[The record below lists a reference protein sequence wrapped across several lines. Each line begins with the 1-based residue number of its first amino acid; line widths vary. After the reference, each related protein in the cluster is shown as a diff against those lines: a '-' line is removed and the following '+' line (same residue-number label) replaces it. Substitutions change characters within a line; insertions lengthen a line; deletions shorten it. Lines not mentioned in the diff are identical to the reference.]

1 MELRV
6 LRYFLAVAR
15 EGTITRAAERLFVT
29 QPTLSKQLK
38 ELEDELGCRLFERGT
53 RTVTLTEEGR
63 ILRARAEEILGLAE
77 RARAELAAREALGG
91 ELSIAAGECPAMRL
105 VARAAKTLRAGH
117 PAIRLNLHS
126 GNAEDVAERLANGLA
141 DFGMLIEPV
150 ELSRYAF
157 LRLPWRGEWGLVL
170 PKGHPLAAKAA
181 VGPED
186 LRGLPLLTSRQGR
199 VAEEFAGWLGRP
211 LAALD
216 VVGTYN
222 LVYNAALMVEEGLGC
237 ALTLDRLI
245 DDSPASP
252 ITFRPLTPALRVGA
266 VLVWERNRLLSRAAR
281 AFLDVFRAQLAV
293 ADGAE

>member
-1 MELRV
+1 MPRH
-6 LRYFLAVAR
+6 AV
-15 EGTITRAAERLFVT
+15 GG
-29 QPTLSKQLK
+29 P
-38 ELEDELGCRLFERGT
+38 RGQDAP
-53 RTVTLTEEGR
+53 GR
-63 ILRARAEEILGLAE
+63 
-77 RARAELAAREALGG
+77 
-91 ELSIAAGECPAMRL
+91 
-105 VARAAKTLRAGH
+105 H

-141 DFGMLIEPV
+141 DFGVLIEPV

-252 ITFRPLTPALRVGA
+252 IAFRPLTPALRVGA

-281 AFLDVFRAQLAV
+281 AFLDVFRAQLAE